1 MSRER
6 TAHIA
11 TPELD
16 RARGLKLPTILAPQ
30 VLVVF
35 RELGAHR
42 NAVKAAIDR
51 ALELP
56 TELIV
61 MHRVLEDQSI
71 LVLVG
76 IPGWAITLQLLVD
89 CVLVLRVAKIPHLP
103 DEWPPGGGHP
113 SQALPGLQH
122 QGDHAPW
129 RKRAVGRGRPG
140 HHARLS
146 VLRRLAWRQLVRSHV
161 RLKRVLKLIDRRFVA
176 KRAV

>member
-6 TAHIA
+6 TANIA

-16 RARGLKLPTILAPQ
+16 RARGRRHPIVLASQ
-30 VLVVF
+30 VLVAF
-35 RELGAHR
+35 REYGADR
-42 NAVKAAIDR
+42 KATKAAINR

-56 TELIV
+56 IESIV
-61 MHRVLEDQSI
+61 MHRRLEDQSI

-76 IPGWAITLQLLVD
+76 LPGWAITLQLLVD
-89 CVLVLRVAKIPHLP
+89 CVLVLRIAKIPHLP
-103 DEWPPGGGHP
+103 DWPPGGGDP
-113 SQALPGLQH
+113 SQALPELQH

-129 RKRAVGRGRPG
+129 RKRAVGDRRRG

-146 VLRRLAWRQLVRSHV
+146 MLQRLAWRQLVRSHV
-161 RLKRVLKLIDRRFVA
+161 QLKRVLKLLDRRSLA